1 MKRAFVILFLI
12 ACFHSAK
19 AQNIVPAS
27 DTTRGRYF
35 VLKTATYNGQTYP
48 QVEMHEIRVYAHPT
62 RKNRFDY
69 HKYQRLVYNV
79 KKAYPY
85 ALIVRKEMV
94 RVNDL
99 LGDMPNDRDR
109 KEFLRKYEK
118 DIFKKYEGDLSNFS
132 ISQAKILIKLI
143 DRETQSTSF
152 SLISEYRGDFSAK
165 FWQGIARI
173 FGTNL
178 KSTYD
183 AEGDDYLIEQIIC
196 EIDAGRL

>member
-1 MKRAFVILFLI
+1 MKRSFVILFLI
-12 ACFHSAK
+12 ACFYSLK
-19 AQNIVPAS
+19 AQNVVPAS
-27 DTTRGRYF
+27 DTTRMRYF
-35 VLKTATYNGQTYP
+35 VLKTATYDGQTYP

-118 DIFKKYEGDLSNFS
+118 DILKKYEGDLSNFS

-183 AEGDDYLIEQIIC
+183 AEGEDYLIEQIIC
-196 EIDAGRL
+196 EIEAGRL

>member
-12 ACFHSAK
+12 ACFYSLK

-35 VLKTATYNGQTYP
+35 VLKTATYDGQTYP

-94 RVNDL
+94 RVNDM

-118 DIFKKYEGDLSNFS
+118 DVFKKYEGDLSNFS

-183 AEGDDYLIEQIIC
+183 AEGEDYLIEQIIC
-196 EIDAGRL
+196 EIEAGRL

>member
-12 ACFHSAK
+12 ACFYSLK

-35 VLKTATYNGQTYP
+35 VLKTATYDGQTYP

-118 DIFKKYEGDLSNFS
+118 DILKKYEGDLSNFS

-183 AEGDDYLIEQIIC
+183 AEGEDYLIEQIIC
-196 EIDAGRL
+196 EIEAGRL